1 MAVLWHRDLDATPI
15 GDIGSDQTCGIQF
28 QEDELRDKL
37 SYWSVHALSQLGNGV
52 LPRSV
57 GGIGEDSS

>member
-1 MAVLWHRDLDATPI
+1 MLKFSEWYDAGRGCGGVAVLWHRDLDATPI

-37 SYWSVHALSQLGNGV
+37 SY
-52 LPRSV
+52 
-57 GGIGEDSS
+57 